1 MHPTKTEACRAQG
14 LMQLTFEIDQR
25 FLGCEDFI
33 QGDVRVENE
42 RHILLAAPLQKE
54 LLKTAKN
61 WYLDG
66 TFKIIRRPF
75 EQLFSIHG
83 FIQKDDCMK
92 QVPLL
97 LVLMSRRRKRDYV
110 AVFQKIRSLLPD
122 LAVEGFVMDFERATW
137 SAVEE
142 VFPDA
147 RVQGCSF
154 HWGQAVMRKV
164 ANLCLK
170 TTYEERQGVHRLI
183 RKLFALSFLP
193 GNI

>member
-1 MHPTKTEACRAQG
+1 MHQFYKIENLTTYWISFIDILVYLTSLQTTY
-14 LMQLTFEIDQR
+14 LMLYFQIDQR

-97 LVLMSRRRKRDYV
+97 FVLMSRRRKRDYV
-110 AVFQKIRSLLPD
+110 AVSIMS
-122 LAVEGFVMDFERATW
+122 
-137 SAVEE
+137 
-142 VFPDA
+142 
-147 RVQGCSF
+147 
-154 HWGQAVMRKV
+154 
-164 ANLCLK
+164 
-170 TTYEERQGVHRLI
+170 I
-183 RKLFALSFLP
+183 
-193 GNI
+193 

>member
-1 MHPTKTEACRAQG
+1 
-14 LMQLTFEIDQR
+14 
-25 FLGCEDFI
+25 
-33 QGDVRVENE
+33 
-42 RHILLAAPLQKE
+42 
-54 LLKTAKN
+54 
-61 WYLDG
+61 
-66 TFKIIRRPF
+66 
-75 EQLFSIHG
+75 
-83 FIQKDDCMK
+83 MK

-97 LVLMSRRRKRDYV
+97 FVLMSRRRKRDYV

>member
-1 MHPTKTEACRAQG
+1 
-14 LMQLTFEIDQR
+14 
-25 FLGCEDFI
+25 
-33 QGDVRVENE
+33 
-42 RHILLAAPLQKE
+42 
-54 LLKTAKN
+54 
-61 WYLDG
+61 
-66 TFKIIRRPF
+66 
-75 EQLFSIHG
+75 
-83 FIQKDDCMK
+83 MK

-97 LVLMSRRRKRDYV
+97 FVLMSRRRKRDYV
-110 AVFQKIRSLLPD
+110 AVFQKIRSLLHD

-154 HWGQAVMRKV
+154 YWGQAVMRKV

>member
-1 MHPTKTEACRAQG
+1 MHQFYKIEN
-14 LMQLTFEIDQR
+14 LTTYWISLIHVYFTSLQTTYLLLYFQIDQR

-66 TFKIIRRPF
+66 TFKIIRRLF

-110 AVFQKIRSLLPD
+110 AVSI
-122 LAVEGFVMDFERATW
+122 
-137 SAVEE
+137 
-142 VFPDA
+142 
-147 RVQGCSF
+147 
-154 HWGQAVMRKV
+154 
-164 ANLCLK
+164 
-170 TTYEERQGVHRLI
+170 LI
-183 RKLFALSFLP
+183 KKH
-193 GNI
+193 NVNVNY